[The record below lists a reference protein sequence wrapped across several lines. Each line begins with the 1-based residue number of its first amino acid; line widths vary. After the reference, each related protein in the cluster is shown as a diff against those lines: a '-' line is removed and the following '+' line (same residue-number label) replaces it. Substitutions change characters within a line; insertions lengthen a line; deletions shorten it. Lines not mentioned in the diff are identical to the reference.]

1 MTRAQAVAFA
11 LGGTLGLAGC
21 ASQRIV
27 ERHYYEP
34 TEATSHVREDGLT
47 VGAVKSEMVKDGQ
60 PDWSDSKSI
69 SLISVGK

>member
-1 MTRAQAVAFA
+1 MRRLVLCCAACGAVS
-11 LGGTLGLAGC
+11 LLCGC
-21 ASQRIV
+21 ASQTIT

-34 TEATSHVREDGLT
+34 PESTAFKREDGLT
-47 VGAVKSEMVKDGQ
+47 VGAVKSEVIKTGA

>member
-1 MTRAQAVAFA
+1 MMRIAAIAA
-11 LGGTLGLAGC
+11 LACLAGGC
-21 ASQRIV
+21 ASQQIV

-34 TEATSHVREDGLT
+34 NGETALKREDGLT
-47 VGAVKSEMVKDGQ
+47 VGAVKSEVIKTGA

>member
-1 MTRAQAVAFA
+1 MKRLVLCGGVLSAV
-11 LGGTLGLAGC
+11 LLSGC
-21 ASQRIV
+21 ASQTIT

-34 TEATSHVREDGLT
+34 TAETALTREDGLT
-47 VGAVKSEMVKDGQ
+47 VGAVKSEVIKTGA

>member
-1 MTRAQAVAFA
+1 MKRLAVIVCGCILASA
-11 LGGTLGLAGC
+11 LCGC
-21 ASQRIV
+21 ASQTIT

-34 TEATSHVREDGLT
+34 TTETALKREDGLT
-47 VGAVKSEMVKDGQ
+47 VGAVKSEVIKTGA